1 MRMNVVH
8 YNVYMHSGS
17 VMGADGGTI
26 PKRCELVK
34 KKKKKEKPDKN
45 VRNATLWRL
54 CRLSQEPLKRPIVAC
69 RLGNLYNKEE
79 VLNAILSKKIG
90 ESEVAKHIKGLK
102 DIKELRLADNK
113 EFKDSGADKG
123 DIYKDHN
130 VAPFCCPVT
139 GISMN
144 GNHPFTVNWRCG
156 CVISEKAIE
165 KVKSDVCHGCG
176 GPLNKDDLIFL
187 NPPEDILEIYKKMEA
202 ERIRRKVDKA
212 SIKNVIFVEQEFCL
226 GEVGGFYKMPI
237 SGTGSVKPKLTEE
250 KANTSC
256 KIEEIEFTQNKEKE
270 REHKKE
276 AAALT
281 VFSGVIRKAEK
292 RKATDKTTSIQDSNA
307 SAAYKSLFTTCEEA
321 KHKPEPHWITHNPLF
336 Y

>member
-1 MRMNVVH
+1 MLGSWKWSH
-8 YNVYMHSGS
+8 GWIYLGS

-34 KKKKKEKPDKN
+34 KKKKKEKLDKN
-45 VRNATLWRL
+45 VANTTRWRL

-90 ESEVAKHIKGLK
+90 EYEVAMHIRGLR
-102 DIKELRLADNK
+102 DIKELKLTDSK
-113 EFKDSGADKG
+113 EYRESGADKG
-123 DIYKDHN
+123 DVYKDHN
-130 VAPFCCPVT
+130 IAPFCCPVT

-165 KVKSDVCHGCG
+165 EVKPDVCHGCG
-176 GPLNKDDLIFL
+176 GPFSKDDLIL
-187 NPPEDILEIYKKMEA
+187 INPPQDVLEIYKKREEERLKRKLRKTASQEPTEKKSSMSCKMEIESTQKKGIVS
-202 ERIRRKVDKA
+202 ERKREAATSADFKDLLRKV
-212 SIKNVIFVEQEFCL
+212 
-226 GEVGGFYKMPI
+226 
-237 SGTGSVKPKLTEE
+237 
-250 KANTSC
+250 
-256 KIEEIEFTQNKEKE
+256 
-270 REHKKE
+270 
-276 AAALT
+276 
-281 VFSGVIRKAEK
+281 EK
-292 RKATDKTTSIQDSNA
+292 RKATSAKISSIQDSNA

>member
-1 MRMNVVH
+1 MKREGCRSWLTHGIQDQVRSDFEYFAKYEYVD
-8 YNVYMHSGS
+8 YVWSTYKVADSGS

-34 KKKKKEKPDKN
+34 KKKKKEKLDRN
-45 VRNATLWRL
+45 VANATRWRL

-79 VLNAILSKKIG
+79 VLNAILSKKIA
-90 ESEVAKHIKGLK
+90 ECEVAKHIKGLK
-102 DIKELRLADNK
+102 DIKELKLTDNK
-113 EFKDSGADKG
+113 EYSESGADKG

-130 VAPFCCPVT
+130 IAPFCCPVT

-165 KVKSDVCHGCG
+165 EVKPDVCHGCG
-176 GPLNKDDLIFL
+176 GPFSKDDLIML
-187 NPPEDILEIYKKMEA
+187 NPPQDVLEIYRKSEE
-202 ERIRRKVDKA
+202 ERLKRKLSKA
-212 SIKNVIFVEQEFCL
+212 SRLAEKKSSTTCNVEE
-226 GEVGGFYKMPI
+226 
-237 SGTGSVKPKLTEE
+237 TGSTPKKVVREH
-250 KANTSC
+250 
-256 KIEEIEFTQNKEKE
+256 E
-270 REHKKE
+270 REMTMSADFKG
-276 AAALT
+276 LL
-281 VFSGVIRKAEK
+281 GKAQK
-292 RKATDKTTSIQDSNA
+292 RKADKISSIQNSNA

>member
-1 MRMNVVH
+1 MN
-8 YNVYMHSGS
+8 SGS

-34 KKKKKEKPDKN
+34 KKKKKEKLDKN
-45 VRNATLWRL
+45 VANATRWRL

-90 ESEVAKHIKGLK
+90 ECEVAKHIKGLK
-102 DIKELRLADNK
+102 DIKELKLTNNK
-113 EFKDSGADKG
+113 EYRESGADKG

-130 VAPFCCPVT
+130 IAPFCCPVT

-144 GNHPFTVNWRCG
+144 GNYPFTFNWRCG

-165 KVKSDVCHGCG
+165 EVKPDVCHGCG
-176 GPLNKDDLIFL
+176 GPFNKDDLILL
-187 NPPEDILEIYKKMEA
+187 NPPEDVLEVYKKLEEERKRKLNKALKSTEKKDMICKME
-202 ERIRRKVDKA
+202 
-212 SIKNVIFVEQEFCL
+212 
-226 GEVGGFYKMPI
+226 
-237 SGTGSVKPKLTEE
+237 
-250 KANTSC
+250 
-256 KIEEIEFTQNKEKE
+256 KIESTQKKQEIESTQKNDVVRQYKREAVTSTDFKELL
-270 REHKKE
+270 KKVKKQK
-276 AAALT
+276 AT
-281 VFSGVIRKAEK
+281 VIR
-292 RKATDKTTSIQDSNA
+292 TDSIQDSNA

-321 KHKPEPHWITHNPLF
+321 KHKPKPHWITHNPLF